1 MIELFDETARLAD
14 AFAKA
19 GIPYALVGGLAYNIW
34 VETRATEDID
44 LLIRAG
50 DWERVPKILLPL
62 GYESLSAP
70 MDFGKTR
77 IRRLVKI
84 EGADVLVLDFIL
96 ADGPLAEGL
105 ERRITL
111 IHNGRAFEVAPPDV
125 IIAMKKE
132 RMSTKD
138 RGDIEGLQRILD
150 EGKS

>member
-14 AFAKA
+14 ALAKA
-19 GIPYALVGGLAYNIW
+19 AIPYALVGGLAYNIW
-34 VETRATEDID
+34 VETRATEVID
-44 LLIRAG
+44 LLIRAE
-50 DWERVPKILLPL
+50 DWERVPEILRPL
-62 GYESLSAP
+62 GYENLSAP
-70 MDFGKTR
+70 MNFGKTR

-84 EGADVLVLDFIL
+84 EGADALVLDFIL

-111 IHNGRAFEVAPPDV
+111 SHNGRAFDVAPPDV
-125 IIAMKKE
+125 IIAMKRE